1 MCNLFDPSPTR
12 GCNLYYRLPFC
23 ISLLS
28 DYNKYQLLCPTKVLH
43 STTRDCIKLL
53 YNTGVWIKA
62 NALLVTYSYSYCQ
75 RWVKFFDMVNS
86 RRKSTACWEWSI
98 VEHWPKN
105 RWISWAEYQFL
116 YQTTLFIWWLLLSCY
131 AGQNGLA
138 MKNVLNLCFSI
149 HLIWKYHIKTN
160 PLEWEWARGLFSYC
174 HCAKVCGVRRAV
186 TNNNSTIFLGCKTI
200 LT

>member
-1 MCNLFDPSPTR
+1 M
-12 GCNLYYRLPFC
+12 
-23 ISLLS
+23 
-28 DYNKYQLLCPTKVLH
+28 
-43 STTRDCIKLL
+43 
-53 YNTGVWIKA
+53 
-62 NALLVTYSYSYCQ
+62 VTYSYSYCQ

-160 PLEWEWARGLFSYC
+160 PLGWEWARGLFSYC

-186 TNNNSTIFLGCKTI
+186 TNIIFPQFSWVVKPFWLRAGCFKEILVLYISQEKTLSKNIRKPSKLYFATQTTNEASVTIAI
-200 LT
+200 